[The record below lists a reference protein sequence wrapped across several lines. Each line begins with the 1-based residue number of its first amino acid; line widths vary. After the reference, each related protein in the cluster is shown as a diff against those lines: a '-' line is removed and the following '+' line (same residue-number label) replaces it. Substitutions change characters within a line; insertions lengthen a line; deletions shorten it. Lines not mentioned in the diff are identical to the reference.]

1 MKYPT
6 QKKDKND
13 TLKVKHKYNS
23 SRLYRDRG
31 VYNMKKNKRLDL
43 IATVVKNNR
52 FNKKEEIT
60 DYIDTHF
67 GVRYSV
73 TTISRDLKKLKIF
86 KVRL

>member
-6 QKKDKND
+6 QRKTKND
-13 TLKVKHKYNS
+13 TLKVKHKYS

-52 FNKKEEIT
+52 FNKKEEIA

-67 GVRYSV
+67 GCA
-73 TTISRDLKKLKIF
+73 IA
-86 KVRL
+86 

>member
-6 QKKDKND
+6 KKDKND
-13 TLKVKHKYNS
+13 TLKVKHKYS
-23 SRLYRDRG
+23 SRYRDRG

-52 FNKKEEIT
+52 FNKKEEIA

-73 TTISRDLKKLKIF
+73 TTISRDLKELKIF
-86 KVRL
+86 KVR